1 MKKPIRKTVQSRE
14 EYYIQFTDEEMA
26 ELKMEP
32 GQKYSWEVKDGGV
45 QLTPYV
51 KVEMDISQWDKET
64 LVYLI
69 EQSCQRDVSVNDVIV
84 DTLERYLKSEQR

>member
-1 MKKPIRKTVQSRE
+1 MKRPIQKTVQSRE

-45 QLTPYV
+45 QLTPFT
-51 KVEMDISQWDKET
+51 KVEIEMGDWSRET
-64 LVYLI
+64 LEYLI
-69 EQSCQRDVSVNDVIV
+69 QESCERDVSVNEIINDCLKEVI
-84 DTLERYLKSEQR
+84 KNGNI